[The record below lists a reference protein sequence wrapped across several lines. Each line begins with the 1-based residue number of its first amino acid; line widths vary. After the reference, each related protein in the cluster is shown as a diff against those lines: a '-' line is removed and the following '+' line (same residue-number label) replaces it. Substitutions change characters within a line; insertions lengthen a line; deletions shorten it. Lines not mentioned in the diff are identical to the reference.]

1 MKKLVTGLNSV
12 KHQLLCRLLIIK
24 QPKIQCATT
33 KTTIILSL
41 DMLQWAMFNVHLQD
55 VRDADLG
62 HIQTTAHKTSGFSN
76 YSVGLMLR
84 KGKTPNWISY
94 RG

>member
-1 MKKLVTGLNSV
+1 M
-12 KHQLLCRLLIIK
+12 
-24 QPKIQCATT
+24 QPKIQFQCATT

-41 DMLQWAMFNVHLQD
+41 DMLQWAMFNVHFLQD

-84 KGKTPNWISY
+84 KGKTGYLTEDDNGEHKHMSAV
-94 RG
+94 